1 LLAFHSIIISV
12 ELFEKN
18 KMNSILIANGQYR
31 VQSRFHARSI
41 YTTARPI
48 HKATAFHN
56 ASSRHRSQSLLP
68 HNPTRIQAKYDDDE
82 DYETDIE
89 QGEEAFVED
98 DTQNQLEM
106 SDDESNSAIAP
117 PTLMSNISNKTTSIT
132 EPTKS
137 SASYQDPQD
146 RIGEVWKQGAVGI
159 GILASMAVI
168 VLGILRI
175 TKTQAPKLTKA
186 FESQKLAREHQA
198 RLQDFIAQIRNQSS
212 VDLSGKNLGDQG
224 FAFIID
230 SLAFNDRALAVDF
243 SKNGITHD
251 GIKQL
256 ATVLQDNET
265 LRTLILDTNAAGDEG
280 AAVLAELL
288 AAKPGNIKT
297 LSLSGNSIG
306 DAGAKALAEMLKVNT
321 TLEELELNGN
331 SIDYDGIGAIAEALA
346 ANTSLRVLGLSDNY
360 VGGAGAGILA
370 AALKRNTTLEEIH
383 IKGNELG
390 DEGVTALCDAL
401 RERPPGK
408 QQQDGDDEGVGIQQL
423 KENATKTLDIG
434 NNGMSKEGAAAVAN
448 LVRACPGLKEL
459 NLYMNEIG
467 DEGASSL
474 ASAIMSVSSSSG
486 DGEGE
491 EGGEGSGSSSS
502 SFGLEILDVGAN
514 NIGPDGAKTLST
526 ALQNATNLKS
536 IEFGYNPIG
545 PTGVAAL
552 ADLLKHDQLSVETV
566 KLGWCKIGG
575 ADGAKALS
583 NLLMFNQSIKTLDIR
598 GNALG
603 NDGAI
608 HMSRGFR
615 EHSNKNL
622 KELDVAY
629 NEIKDEGAVA
639 WAQALKANP
648 EGACDMKMPHN
659 YIGEMGRVVL
669 VEAQD
674 MVYEMTGKQITIWF

>member
-1 LLAFHSIIISV
+1 
-12 ELFEKN
+12 
-18 KMNSILIANGQYR
+18 MNSILIANGQYR
-31 VQSRFHARSI
+31 VQSRVLTRST
-41 YTTARPI
+41 YTTLRPI
-48 HKATAFHN
+48 HKTTAFHN
-56 ASSRHRSQSLLP
+56 APSRHRSQSLLP
-68 HNPTRIQAKYDDDE
+68 HNPTAIQAKSDDDQ

-89 QGEEAFVED
+89 EEEDAVGED
-98 DTQNQLEM
+98 DAQNQLEM
-106 SDDESNSAIAP
+106 SDDESNSAIGP
-117 PTLMSNISNKTTSIT
+117 PTIMTNISNGTTSIA

-137 SASYQDPQD
+137 FTSQQDPQD
-146 RIGEVWKQGAVGI
+146 RIGDVWKQGAVGV
-159 GILASMAVI
+159 GILASMAII

-243 SKNGITHD
+243 SKNGITQD

-256 ATVLQDNET
+256 ATVLQENET

-280 AAVLAELL
+280 ATVLAELL

-306 DAGAKALAEMLKVNT
+306 DTGAKALAEMLKVNT

-346 ANTSLRVLGLSDNY
+346 VNTSLRVLGLSDNY

-401 RERPPGK
+401 RERPSGK
-408 QQQDGDDEGVGIQQL
+408 QQQDEGEGGQGGIQQL

-467 DEGASSL
+467 DDGASSL
-474 ASAIMSVSSSSG
+474 ASAIMSVSSTSG
-486 DGEGE
+486 DGDGE

-502 SFGLEILDVGAN
+502 FALELLDVGAN

-552 ADLLKHDQLSVETV
+552 ADMLKHDQLSVETV

-575 ADGAKALS
+575 AEGAKALS

-674 MVYEMTGKQITIWF
+674 MVYEMTGRQITIWF